1 MKITIRNHCRKNLE
15 LLKYHLNEMTDYTQ
29 IMSCV
34 DAGAIASC
42 LNKYAN
48 ETYKQFCPEKVIKC
62 HNNYLHKPPKELLII

>member
-1 MKITIRNHCRKNLE
+1 
-15 LLKYHLNEMTDYTQ
+15 MTDYTQ

-62 HNNYLHKPPKELLII
+62 HNNYLMHKPPKELLYNIRKKKTAIPQVQKGQNEKSN